1 MNKKLFTLAAG
12 LLLGSAF
19 TVNAQKKELADKTKA
34 SDLSGWYYIAV
45 GGEANPDNRWYLG
58 GEETDVTGGGKKT
71 IYTTALKQ
79 GAGAVKS
86 DDQYLW
92 KITPVTDNGE
102 ITGYKLTNKKTEN
115 DLTFKSSGDVADN
128 KDDAV
133 TRLLWAAF
141 VPDAGDDNII
151 KYKTNGGTLTTKYV
165 NGSTGD
171 INLKN
176 NNNNVTTLAGDNTAW
191 AIYTQDETVLYADKL
206 NEFTGNGFSLGF
218 PKADPQPEENLLGEK
233 LVAVTLQNGNVNDWV
248 NGAAIAPAGANTTY
262 FVVSMPDGALNPG
275 GKFVSEAAFNSS
287 TFVAIEPE
295 VNYGLSGNS
304 RANCHGFGLKK
315 VTGRELVAAGDAKAK
330 GQIAYQNAQ
339 FTVTE
344 KDAANKP
351 GEYTVEATPIVM
363 TDATAD
369 KEKWDAKK
377 VTITAVTSAG
387 TTYVMTS
394 GGNETVCMKSTTN
407 IVKASGLLKKDAP
420 AVFNVQFL
428 SGAKEVGSAKGSE
441 YGKYL
446 GLKDETATKFAQGP
460 AYLNLDA
467 PQNQWVIT
475 KFDEKN
481 GKFTFTN
488 REIADTEFEA
498 QLRKTDTENV
508 YEVMAGT
515 DENIKWGVTKNG
527 KYDETEEGK
536 VNLKDGKAIIKLVPV
551 TVKPSAGYADYTD
564 QQLMDVATLKFAI
577 SAGVIAKD
585 LYVQAPATLIAGEK
599 FRISQNDIDAAKWE
613 LIKNTAVKDSLYG
626 YSDYAY
632 IVKDET
638 TATKKF
644 EDKAI
649 TTYAIKL
656 QGKDLYLDLNG
667 TDYKTSD
674 KAVNFVIKENPDGS
688 AYLVEAKNTYAATF
702 VAAAEAMSLDEHGDL
717 TQNSIYAINNPTMTI
732 ELGKVTPSLA
742 AVSRHASFQSVN
754 GGFIG
759 VGTDNEAI
767 IAATKDEAKELTF
780 WLDTTDVKEATPS
793 FYISQGIKVATKA
806 NANEVRNYLWN
817 PADSAEYY
825 DEGTA
830 SYVHNK
836 TYYMGNTV
844 GNDLKAMFRQATWV
858 NADSLNT
865 VVAGKEVGLNAS
877 NGLNAYKF
885 QIVLAD
891 EATEGEYVIRSVKD
905 GAYLKNING
914 KVALGNA
921 QNALVVTLGEGDATA
936 NEAIAAEA
944 GVQVIGSKGAV
955 TVQGAAG
962 KVVTV
967 ANILGQT
974 IANQVAAS
982 DNVTIAVPA
991 GIVVVAVEGEATKV
1005 VVK

>member
-12 LLLGSAF
+12 LLLGTAF
-19 TVNAQKKELADKTKA
+19 TVNAQKTELAPNTKA
-34 SDLSGWYYIAV
+34 SDLDGWFYIAEYGNGADV
-45 GGEANPDNRWYLG
+45 ALKDRYFLKGKEVGEANKKVTIFEKAEKAGVEAVDVKG
-58 GEETDVTGGGKKT
+58 KEEF
-71 IYTTALKQ
+71 
-79 GAGAVKS
+79 
-86 DDQYLW
+86 LW
-92 KITPVTDNGE
+92 KLTVVKKNGE
-102 ITGYKLTNKKTEN
+102 VIGYQFTNKKTGGIA
-115 DLTFKSSGDVADN
+115 TFNADGTNMASGEESDEY
-128 KDDAV
+128 
-133 TRLLWAAF
+133 T
-141 VPDAGDDNII
+141 
-151 KYKTNGGTLTTKYV
+151 TLTWEAFDEGKYI
-165 NGSTGD
+165 TGGA
-171 INLKN
+171 
-176 NNNNVTTLAGDNTAW
+176 TLAASKTIKNSNGVLSVDNDGGKW
-191 AIYTQDETVLYADKL
+191 AIYTQEKTVLYAGQL
-206 NEFTGNGFSLGF
+206 NKFTGNGFSLGF

-233 LVAVTLQNGNVNDWV
+233 LVAVSFKRGDVNDWNIKEAV
-248 NGAAIAPAGANTTY
+248 TPAEGEVTY
-262 FVVSMPDGALNPG
+262 FVVSMPEGALNPD
-275 GKFVSEAAFNSS
+275 GKFVSEAVFNSS

-304 RANCHGFGLKK
+304 RANGHGFGLKK
-315 VTGRELVAAGDAKAK
+315 VTGRELVAANDAKAK

-344 KDAANKP
+344 MDEANKP

-428 SGAKEVGSAKGSE
+428 SGAKEVGSADGSE

-446 GLKDETATKFAQGP
+446 GLRDNTGTKMFAQGP

-475 KFDEKN
+475 AFNKDN
-481 GKFTFTN
+481 GQFTFAN
-488 REIADTEFEA
+488 REIAETTFDA
-498 QLRKTDTENV
+498 QLRKTETEGV

-515 DENIKWGVTKNG
+515 AVGINWGKTDGGTYKASTGTVSLNS
-527 KYDETEEGK
+527 
-536 VNLKDGKAIIKLVPV
+536 GKAVIKLIPV

-577 SAGVIAKD
+577 SSGVIAKD
-585 LYVQAPATLIAGEK
+585 LYVQAPAVNDNENK

-626 YSDYAY
+626 YSNYAY

-649 TTYAIKL
+649 TTYALKL
-656 QGKDLYLDLNG
+656 QGKDLYLDW
-667 TDYKTSD
+667 TDKYTTSKD
-674 KAVNFVIKENPDGS
+674 KVNFVIKENPDGS
-688 AYLVEAKNTYAATF
+688 AYLVKANANATYAATF
-702 VAAAEAMSLDEHGDL
+702 KADTKAMSLTEAGVL
-717 TQNSIYAINNPTMTI
+717 TQASIYAINNPTMTI

-742 AVSRHASFQSVN
+742 SVARHASFQSVN

-759 VGTDNEAI
+759 VGTNGEAI

-806 NANEVRNYLWN
+806 NADEVRNYLWN

-944 GVQVIGSKGAV
+944 GVQVIGGQGAV

-982 DNVTIAVPA
+982 DNVTIAAPA